1 MRAARIGFAGFLFL
15 LTAIGLVSGIGQIVH
30 DSGDYDRGVRVL
42 VGAVWILSGLLFAAA
57 GALLLR
63 RRAELSRRTTLILAA
78 VCVADAVV
86 LTVSPV
92 FGAPLAAV
100 AALGAVARFAP

>member
-15 LTAIGLVSGIGQIVH
+15 LTTIGLVSGIGQLVH
-30 DSGDYDRGVRVL
+30 DFGDYDRGVRVL
-42 VGAVWILSGLLFAAA
+42 IGAVWILSGLLFAAA

-63 RRAELSRRTTLILAA
+63 RRVELSRRTTLILAA

-100 AALGAVARFAP
+100 AALAAVARYAR